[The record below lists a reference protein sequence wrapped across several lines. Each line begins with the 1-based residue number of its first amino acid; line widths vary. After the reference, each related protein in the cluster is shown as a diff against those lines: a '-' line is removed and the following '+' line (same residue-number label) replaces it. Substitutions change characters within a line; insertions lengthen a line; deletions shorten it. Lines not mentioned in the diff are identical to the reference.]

1 LEQAQP
7 DSDGLLQFL
16 FAKTD
21 KEVIVAGQGNRRVK
35 DEKEIVGPTPRRFG
49 HGQVMRLE
57 RPIADAQG
65 GVGRPWQT
73 LDTLAR
79 MERQGSITAPM
90 RRAGNRFHDDFRLA
104 SLDPL
109 FAGDPT
115 RIPVQLKSSA
125 AVRPHDWGNEAARL
139 SVVSALDALGGLHSP
154 GGACA
159 WQVLGC
165 ETTIEK
171 WALTSGWANRRI
183 TRDMAA
189 GILVSALGILKA
201 HYGL

>member
-1 LEQAQP
+1 V
-7 DSDGLLQFL
+7 G
-16 FAKTD
+16 
-21 KEVIVAGQGNRRVK
+21 GQGNRRVK

-49 HGQVMRLE
+49 QGQVMRRE

-109 FAGDPT
+109 FAGDPR
-115 RIPVQLKSSA
+115 RISVQLKSSA
-125 AVRPHDWGNEAARL
+125 AVRPHDWGNRSRAGYSDPRGARQIWCGIPFERCGGGRRRPDRPACDFL
-139 SVVSALDALGGLHSP
+139 PGHRVSQCPATGPEIKFRP
-154 GGACA
+154 GGNARSRTA
-159 WQVLGC
+159 GRRR
-165 ETTIEK
+165 
-171 WALTSGWANRRI
+171 ALSPSDGRR
-183 TRDMAA
+183 
-189 GILVSALGILKA
+189 G
-201 HYGL
+201 

>member
-1 LEQAQP
+1 VAGLLRLSSRAKEFHLRALREPCMTLSRGLLPNQP
-7 DSDGLLQFL
+7 D
-16 FAKTD
+16 
-21 KEVIVAGQGNRRVK
+21 
-35 DEKEIVGPTPRRFG
+35 
-49 HGQVMRLE
+49 H
-57 RPIADAQG
+57 
-65 GVGRPWQT
+65 
-73 LDTLAR
+73 
-79 MERQGSITAPM
+79 
-90 RRAGNRFHDDFRLA
+90 
-104 SLDPL
+104 
-109 FAGDPT
+109 
-115 RIPVQLKSSA
+115 A

-159 WQVLGC
+159 WHVLGC